1 MESIVCH
8 TTGALDDLSM
18 ETGPTP
24 EPQPHQVVVE
34 VGACGVNFVDALFV
48 RGTYQIKPPTPFVPG
63 SEIAGT
69 VAAVGDA
76 VSDVDVGDRV
86 MANVGLGG
94 FASHVL
100 ATPGQL
106 TPIPPAVS
114 LTRAATLA
122 QSYCTAWFALAERAA
137 LRPDERLVVLG
148 AGGGVGAAACDVG
161 RALGATV
168 IGVASTKEKR
178 DLAARMGAAHVI
190 DSSSEDVKGR
200 ARELGD
206 GAVDMVLDPVGG
218 PLATAM
224 LRALGDDGR
233 FVVVGFASG
242 TIPDLP
248 ANQILLR
255 NRRVVGV
262 DWGFWAMQHPEAQA
276 TLLGTVLERVA
287 AGDLHPPEPTTHPLR
302 AAARVLADLEQRRVT
317 GKVAL
322 LPSP

>member
-8 TTGALDDLSM
+8 TTGALDELSM
-18 ETGPTP
+18 ESGPTP

-48 RGTYQIKPPTPFVPG
+48 RGTYQIRPPTPFVPG
-63 SEIAGT
+63 SEIAGI
-69 VAAVGDA
+69 VAAVGDE
-76 VSDVDVGDRV
+76 VTDLMIGDRV

-94 FASHVL
+94 FSSHVV

-106 TPIPPAVS
+106 TAIPAGVS
-114 LTRAATLA
+114 LSQAATLA

-137 LRPDERLVVLG
+137 LRPGERLVVLG
-148 AGGGVGAAACDVG
+148 AGGGIGAAACDVG

-178 DLAARMGAAHVI
+178 DLAAHMGAEHLI
-190 DSSSEDVKGR
+190 DSSSEDVKAR

-218 PLATAM
+218 PLATSM

-262 DWGFWAMQHPEAQA
+262 DWGFWAMQHPSEQA
-276 TLLGTVLERVA
+276 SLLETVLGRVT
-287 AGDLHPPEPTTHPLR
+287 AGELRPPEPTTHPLR
-302 AAARVLADLEQRRVT
+302 DAARVLADLEERRVT

-322 LPSP
+322 IPRS